1 VGSGH
6 SHKLH
11 VHGHSV
17 VHRMPA
23 QIKLVTLVL
32 FLLVVIATPRTA
44 FWAFGVYAML
54 LAIVIA
60 VAGLPPKFVL
70 KRMVVEIPFVVFALI
85 LPFVAT
91 GPKVEVFGISVSE
104 QGLLGAWNI
113 LIKGTLGVVASIA
126 LGATTEPRDLIVG
139 LQKLKLPPVLVQ
151 IMAFMLRY
159 TDVVGDDMRRMK
171 IARESRGF
179 EAKGLG
185 TLRIVAQSAGALF
198 IRSY

>member
-1 VGSGH
+1 MGSGH

-85 LPFVAT
+85 LPSSASAS
-91 GPKVEVFGISVSE
+91 PNK
-104 QGLLGAWNI
+104 ACWAR
-113 LIKGTLGVVASIA
+113 GTSWS
-126 LGATTEPRDLIVG
+126 
-139 LQKLKLPPVLVQ
+139 
-151 IMAFMLRY
+151 
-159 TDVVGDDMRRMK
+159 
-171 IARESRGF
+171 RER
-179 EAKGLG
+179 
-185 TLRIVAQSAGALF
+185 SA
-198 IRSY
+198 